1 MRADE
6 LSYAVRPRALA
17 VVLGQLA
24 AVLAGLTCVPL
35 LVALLLGDTAFAG
48 RCGAVVLL
56 LTAAAVAARQLPRPR
71 ELQANEALVA
81 SVLSFVLAPLLM
93 TWPLAGA
100 GLAPGDAFFE
110 AVSAVTTTGLSVVA
124 DVAGQS
130 PALVFTK
137 AWMQWYGGLGFVVM
151 SVALIVRP
159 GPLARQLAIA
169 GGDENDLTG
178 SARAHGRTLLG
189 VYVVLTLSGV
199 ALVMATGLGFFAS
212 LVHVL
217 ASVSTGGFGMRA
229 DSLATIGAWPTQLA
243 ILLVCCAGAVPLV
256 AYHRGWRRGLRS
268 FAADVQVRALA
279 FAIVALGATMVAV
292 LVLVDGFAPAAAL
305 RHGAFQVLSA
315 QSTTGFST
323 LDLAALSDAAKLVLV
338 VAMFVGGG
346 AGSTA
351 GGIKLLRAV
360 GAVRILRGI
369 VSSAGLPPHAVDAD
383 VEVGGQRLGG
393 DEASQLLL
401 VVLLF
406 VAVVVASTAAFVV
419 SGFAPIDALFEV
431 VSATATVGLSTG
443 ITSATLSGGLK
454 AVLCAAMLF
463 GRVEIM
469 AALVVLYPRT
479 WIGLRREG

>member
-35 LVALLLGDTAFAG
+35 LVALGFGDAAFAG
-48 RCGAVVLL
+48 RCGVVVVLL
-56 LTAAAVAARQLPRPR
+56 AAAALAARRLPRPR

-81 SVLSFVLAPLLM
+81 SVLSFVVAPLLM

-124 DVAGQS
+124 DVAGQP

-169 GGDENDLTG
+169 GSDEDDLAG
-178 SARAHGRTLLG
+178 GARAHGRTLLG
-189 VYVVLTLSGV
+189 VYVLLTLAGI
-199 ALVMATGLGFFAS
+199 ALVMATGLGFFAA

-217 ASVSTGGFGMRA
+217 SSVSTGGFGVRA
-229 DSLATIGAWPTQLA
+229 DSLATIGPWTTQLA

-279 FAIVALGATMVAV
+279 LAIVVLGATMVAV

-305 RHGAFQVLSA
+305 RHGTFQVLSA

-323 LDLAALSDAAKLVLV
+323 LDLASLSDAAKLVLV
-338 VAMFVGGG
+338 AAMFVGGG

-360 GAVRILRGI
+360 GVAQIVRGI
-369 VSSAGLPPHAVDAD
+369 VASAGLPRHAVAGD
-383 VEVGGQRLGG
+383 VEVGGVALDY
-393 DEASQLLL
+393 DEARHVVAI
-401 VVLLF
+401 VVLF
-406 VAVVVASTAAFVV
+406 PVVIAGSWAAFVV
-419 SGFAPIDALFEV
+419 SGFPAVDALLEV

-443 ITSATLSGGLK
+443 ITSATLCDGLK
-454 AVLCAAMLF
+454 AVLCVDMLL
-463 GRVEIM
+463 GRVEIV
-469 AALVVLYPRT
+469 AALVAMYPRT
-479 WIGLRREG
+479 WVGLRREV